1 MPPKKIHKEFKVI
14 VRKKPLTGMW
24 YKTRIGETF
33 IVNKIMHPF
42 SDIEVYKVVDHAAV
56 NQLFIYIEDCELIEE
71 IEPVKTIK
79 SRLPKQHES
88 LVEKVKGVSKRTNL
102 NYSPYVKIKLP
113 KQKAVPFRMGM
124 GSQKF

>member
-56 NQLFIYIEDCELIEE
+56 NQLFIYIDDCELIEDE
-71 IEPVKTIK
+71 IEVKKIIK
-79 SRLPKQHES
+79 AKFPKQHEA
-88 LVEKVKGVSKRTNL
+88 LVQQVKGIAKRSKYNYDNTKRKATNG
-102 NYSPYVKIKLP
+102 IKNHLP
-113 KQKAVPFRMGM
+113 P
-124 GSQKF
+124 SQYF